1 MKTTITFAKEDY
13 EKLQRMILSGKY
25 RTIVDAI
32 SDLIRRAE

>member
-13 EKLQRMILSGKY
+13 EKLKRMIDSGKY

-32 SDLIRRAE
+32 SDLIRRSD